1 MLHALTRVLIA
12 GACVAITGAI
22 LSAGA
27 QTQAPV
33 TEPNPTDKLQG
44 DVCMSKTGDAREA
57 CLKEGQ
63 DRQITSGVRGDVRA
77 ESTNSEYNVARA
89 KCEAFS
95 GSARD
100 KCIADAKAKYKIID

>member
-1 MLHALTRVLIA
+1 MLHAKRALLTA
-12 GACVAITGAI
+12 ACLVI
-22 LSAGA
+22 LGISPAVEA
-27 QTQAPV
+27 QAQAPV

-44 DVCMSKTGDAREA
+44 DVCMSKTGDARDS

-63 DRQITSGVRGDVRA
+63 DRQIASGVRGDVRA
-77 ESTNSEYNVARA
+77 ESTNSDYNVARA

>member
-1 MLHALTRVLIA
+1 MLHAVKRVLLA
-12 GACVAITGAI
+12 AACIAITGAS
-22 LSAGA
+22 LSVGA
-27 QTQAPV
+27 QNQAPV

-77 ESTNSEYNVARA
+77 ESTSSGYNVARA
-89 KCEAFS
+89 KCEALS
-95 GSARD
+95 GSARN

>member
-1 MLHALTRVLIA
+1 MLYAKDALIA
-12 GACVAITGAI
+12 AAYLVI
-22 LSAGA
+22 LGLCPSVEA
-27 QTQAPV
+27 QSQAPV

-44 DVCMSKTGDAREA
+44 DVCMSKTGDARES

-63 DRQITSGVRGDVRA
+63 DRQIASAVRGDVRA
-77 ESTNSEYNVARA
+77 ESTNSDYNVARA

-100 KCIADAKAKYKIID
+100 KCIANAKAKYKIID